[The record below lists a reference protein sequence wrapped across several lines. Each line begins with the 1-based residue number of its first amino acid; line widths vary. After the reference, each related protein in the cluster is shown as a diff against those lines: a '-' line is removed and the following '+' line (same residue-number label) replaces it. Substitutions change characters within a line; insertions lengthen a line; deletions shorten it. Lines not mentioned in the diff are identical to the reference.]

1 MPLVDFWKSSPDQT
15 LRLSRSRSSL
25 TAGSPP
31 DENPYGRNFARRSH
45 RPIRGISDWR
55 AGTSNQHF
63 TVARDVLNLKPRPC
77 CRPVQVENQNLMKL
91 AIFFAAA
98 ASLALIGNGLADQYD
113 TLAAQGYRWVNVN
126 GPYACTSEQHVE
138 GLVAHR
144 TDARELEVV
153 QNIQCYYLIPGTIV
167 QVIKEDPAQGMTEMR
182 VAGRPRYLWT
192 YTRFLSKRPIQ
203 DTYGVIQTPQNS
215 GLSPGR

>member
-1 MPLVDFWKSSPDQT
+1 
-15 LRLSRSRSSL
+15 
-25 TAGSPP
+25 
-31 DENPYGRNFARRSH
+31 
-45 RPIRGISDWR
+45 
-55 AGTSNQHF
+55 
-63 TVARDVLNLKPRPC
+63 VLNP
-77 CRPVQVENQNLMKL
+77 ENQERTCSPIQLENQKLMKL
-91 AIFFAAA
+91 AIFFAV

-167 QVIKEDPAQGMTEMR
+167 QVIKEDPAHGMTEMR

-192 YTRFLSKRPIQ
+192 YTRFLSKRPVQ
-203 DTYGVIQTPQNS
+203 DTYGVIQTAQNS
-215 GLSPGR
+215 GLNRATDTALAPSLPSDDTTARTRPNGNP